1 MSTHSTISV
10 LCRDG
15 LVRTVYCHQDG
26 YLKHNGRILAEYYNS
41 RDAAEALVA
50 PGNIWYLRPR
60 CDRPEGHCEETP
72 ADGVTLYFGDCW
84 SPPRIDTRVYHAA
97 RVYTDTDTALA
108 EEDYADIGYHY
119 VCDGNCWFVR
129 NLTVRGWKYR
139 PLRDALRGCKR

>member
-26 YLKHNGRILAEYYNS
+26 YLQHNGRILAEYYNS

-72 ADGVTLYFGDCW
+72 
-84 SPPRIDTRVYHAA
+84 
-97 RVYTDTDTALA
+97 

>member
-72 ADGVTLYFGDCW
+72 AD
-84 SPPRIDTRVYHAA
+84 TRVYHAA
-97 RVYTDTDTALA
+97 RVYPDTDTALA